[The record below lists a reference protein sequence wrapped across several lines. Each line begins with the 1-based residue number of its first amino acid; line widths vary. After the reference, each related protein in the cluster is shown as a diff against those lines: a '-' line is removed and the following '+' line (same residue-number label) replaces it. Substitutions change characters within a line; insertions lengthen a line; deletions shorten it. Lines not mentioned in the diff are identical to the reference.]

1 MIAARTKDPDAELP
15 AYSRDVAYQRLL
27 QASLHSGQKEVSLE
41 VSRLWM
47 AIDRN
52 ATYLV
57 VGLWLETARDEEVQQ
72 FVDSIQS
79 LAGRL
84 AALLTMTDV
93 QLNRLGAP
101 YF

>member
-1 MIAARTKDPDAELP
+1 
-15 AYSRDVAYQRLL
+15 
-27 QASLHSGQKEVSLE
+27 
-41 VSRLWM
+41 M